1 MSEHEVLIVD
11 PSWRSAQPGM
21 VAGVLALRDVR
32 NPERHDAIN
41 QLAAELE
48 TELRSRFAGQDRGTI
63 QTTPPFPAYAAYYKR
78 FGQRYHV
85 GLQLESVAL
94 KGKSLPRV
102 AALVEAMFIAEL
114 RHGIL
119 TAGHDLDALTL
130 PVRLGVG
137 SGEETFTKPNGETA
151 TVKAG
156 DSYTATADGVL
167 SAIITGP
174 SSVGRISATTTAA
187 LFVAY
192 APPGV
197 DPVQVETHL
206 AAIEANARLIAPQT
220 VTDAHVVIVAPGS
233 R

>member
-1 MSEHEVLIVD
+1 MSIEILVTLD
-11 PSWRSAQPGM
+11 PSWQAAAPGT
-21 VAGVLALRDVR
+21 VVGVLALRDVR

-41 QLAAELE
+41 QLAADLE
-48 TELRSRFAGQDRGTI
+48 TELRARFAGQDRAAI
-63 QTTPPFPAYAAYYKR
+63 QATPPFPAYAAYYKR

-85 GLQLESVAL
+85 GLQVESVAL
-94 KGKSLPRV
+94 KGKPLPRV

-119 TAGHDLDALTL
+119 TAGHDLGALTL

-137 SGEETFTKPNGETA
+137 SGEEAFTKPNGETA

-156 DSYTATADGVL
+156 DTYTATAAGVL

-174 SSVGRISATTTAA
+174 SSLGRISATTTAA

-197 DPVQVETHL
+197 DPDQVEAHL
-206 AAIEANARLIAPQT
+206 AAIEANIRLVAPNA
-220 VTDAHVVIVAPGS
+220 VTDAHAVIVAHEAM
-233 R
+233 